1 MNTMRRILGVGTFVF
16 GLLAYASQGFAQAP
30 TGAEKAAAAS
40 GTAIVFGPFAASG
53 GNSSSFIATPFQD
66 VLVTKIKPPGGKDLF
81 VNVSMETGIF
91 AQPQLDN
98 QAGFSLTLAQP
109 DTQLQ
114 VRVLIDCPDCPR
126 PYTGRPAEPGI
137 VNFDNLFRSL
147 LRVTEEGFDAYSEII
162 DQLGVRTFAFVAR
175 DVGVGVHTIRVQAR
189 FVTASSSFQINGI
202 TFDSVQAR
210 IGARTV
216 TVEEVMLDPQ

>member
-1 MNTMRRILGVGTFVF
+1 MRTILGVGTFVF
-16 GLLAYASQGFAQAP
+16 GLLAYAGQGFAQAP
-30 TGAEKAAAAS
+30 TGAQKAAAAS
-40 GTAIVFGPFAASG
+40 GTAIVFGPFAASSF
-53 GNSSSFIATPFQD
+53 NSSSFIVTPFQD

-91 AQPQLDN
+91 AHPQLDN
-98 QAGFSLTLAQP
+98 QAGPISLTEAQP
-109 DTQLQ
+109 DTQLR
-114 VRVLIDCPDCPR
+114 VRVLIDCPDCAN
-126 PYTGRPAEPGI
+126 PYTERPAEPGI
-137 VNFDNLFRSL
+137 VNFDNLFRSVE
-147 LRVTEEGFDAYSEII
+147 RFTEAGFDAFDDNV

-202 TFDSVQAR
+202 TLDSVQAR